1 LKNIRLPGVESL
13 KVKRSL
19 DNRMRG
25 WFPQEPNC
33 KNATPTL
40 EKHRLINKKVLI
52 SLSVL
57 ALCLLTASVFV
68 VPLILSNG
76 EGDGWVYSK
85 QIEQVS
91 FPGGNIVVYENRQSP
106 QDRGYL
112 TVTVEANVTSQE
124 NLAAYVESRT
134 NALNALLATV
144 TANST
149 IEAVITFKD
158 PISPEDFASLVETS
172 VEKLGE
178 YATILTDE
186 TTNIKSTEVLWFPR
200 PQEADFIQNL
210 TSIKEGYKLEGIIA
224 FECYIKAESA
234 KSLQSDPKVL
244 LIDPLE
250 DLQLLEVKKD
260 YMSKGFDVQ
269 FDRPFF
275 KEMWNQ
281 YALMKQ

>member
-1 LKNIRLPGVESL
+1 MKYKTSIEQRI
-13 KVKRSL
+13 
-19 DNRMRG
+19 RG

-33 KNATPTL
+33 KNAAPTL
-40 EKHRLINKKVLI
+40 DKHRLINKKALI

-76 EGDGWVYSK
+76 EVDGWVSSK

-112 TVTVEANVTSQE
+112 TVTVKGNVTSQE
-124 NLAAYVESRT
+124 NLAAYVTSRT
-134 NALNALLATV
+134 NALNTLLETAT
-144 TANST
+144 TNST
-149 IEAVITFKD
+149 IEAIITFKD
-158 PISPEDFASLVETS
+158 PMNPEGFASLVETS

-178 YATILTDE
+178 YAIILTDE
-186 TTNIKSTEVLWFPR
+186 TTNTKSTEVLWFPR
-200 PQEADFIQNL
+200 PQEADFTQNI
-210 TSIKEGYKLEGIIA
+210 TSIKEGYNLEGIIA
-224 FECYIKAESA
+224 FECYIKAEAA

-250 DLQLLEVKKD
+250 DPTVLEIKKD
-260 YMSKGFDVQ
+260 YESKG
-269 FDRPFF
+269 
-275 KEMWNQ
+275 
-281 YALMKQ
+281 L